1 MEIVL
6 DDGYQFGLGVF
17 ETIAVEKSR
26 LLFLD
31 WHLERM
37 AHSLRE
43 LGIRQ
48 TVTKRQVTEYLTSH
62 RTDRA
67 ALKIMVSDKNIV
79 FTMRPNPYTAEK
91 AGKGFR
97 LLYSSVYRNET
108 SPLVG
113 HKTMNYGDCLLEKR
127 RTALMGADELIF
139 LNSRGEICEGTVSN
153 IFFVSGGRL
162 FTPPVSCGLLPGI
175 VRRFVMESFS
185 VTEQVLR
192 REDAAKMEEC
202 FVTNSLMGIMPVVA
216 LGETVFHKRTVTER
230 CRRVYEQTIA
240 FYTRERCDFIR
251 NFVLTEIEEA
261 LTR

>member
-6 DDGYQFGLGVF
+6 DEGYQFGLGVF
-17 ETIAVEKSR
+17 ETIAVENSR
-26 LLFLD
+26 PLFLD

-37 AHSLRE
+37 THSLRE

-48 TVTKRQVTEYLTSH
+48 TVTKRQVTEYLASH
-62 RTDRA
+62 RSDRA
-67 ALKIMVSDKNIV
+67 ALKIMVSEENIV

-127 RTALMGADELIF
+127 RAALMGADELIF

-202 FVTNSLMGIMPVVA
+202 FVTNSLMGIVPVTSLV
-216 LGETVFHKRTVTER
+216 ETDFYKKKVTEQ
-230 CRRVYEQTIA
+230 CRRAYEQTIA
-240 FYTRERCDFIR
+240 FHIREHYDLIRDF
-251 NFVLTEIEEA
+251 VPTKIEEA
-261 LTR
+261 LTH